1 MDKGL
6 IGLIVWVSF
15 VVFIITA
22 ACIMSW
28 WDSKNKKDQKGQAK
42 PVNYY
47 GGSGEGIWQ
56 SVKNAFGF
64 YDNKPPEQPV
74 YDFEYPT
81 DEANEDAINL
91 AKYRKD

>member
-6 IGLIVWVSF
+6 IGLIVWFSF
-15 VVFIITA
+15 VVFVIIA
-22 ACIMSW
+22 GYILLR

-47 GGSGEGIWQ
+47 GGGGIWQ
-56 SVKNAFGF
+56 SIKDALGL
-64 YDNKPPEQPV
+64 YKDEPLKQPE
-74 YDFEYPT
+74 YNFEDPT
-81 DEANEDAINL
+81 NEANEDAINL